1 VTGNDI
7 TAPLTGR
14 TVLVTGASS
23 GIGRA
28 IAIAAAR
35 AGADVALTYRANAAG
50 ARETEGAVRACGR
63 RALVLPLDLVHEASV
78 RAVATQARDELGR
91 IDAWVNNAGA
101 DILTNHGPSL
111 STMEKLDLLLAVD
124 LRGTMI
130 ASWQAATLMAHQDGG
145 GVIVNMSWDH
155 VICGMP
161 GLHPQLF
168 AAVKGGVLSFSKSLA
183 RSVAPSVRV
192 NVLAPG
198 WIETAFG
205 KDASE
210 AMRHRVVES
219 TPLRRWGCPE
229 DVAAA
234 AVFLA
239 SPSAAFITG
248 QTIMVNGGVVM

>member
-1 VTGNDI
+1 MANDI
-7 TAPLTGR
+7 TAPLAGR

-35 AGADVALTYRANAAG
+35 AGADVALTYRANATG
-50 ARETEGAVRACGR
+50 AHQTEGAVRASGR
-63 RALVLPLDLVHEASV
+63 RAVVLRLDLAHEASV
-78 RAVATQARDELGR
+78 REVAVQAHEALGR

-101 DILTNHGPSL
+101 DILTNHGSSL
-111 STMEKLDLLLAVD
+111 STLEKLDLLLSVD

-130 ASWQAATLMAHQDGG
+130 ASWEAATLMARQDGG
-145 GVIVNMSWDH
+145 GAIVNMSWDH
-155 VICGMP
+155 AISGMA

-205 KDASE
+205 KDASDTL
-210 AMRHRVVES
+210 RRRVVDS

-239 SPSAAFITG
+239 SPAAAFITG

>member
-1 VTGNDI
+1 M
-7 TAPLTGR
+7 R
-14 TVLVTGASS
+14 
-23 GIGRA
+23 
-28 IAIAAAR
+28 
-35 AGADVALTYRANAAG
+35 
-50 ARETEGAVRACGR
+50 
-63 RALVLPLDLVHEASV
+63 LDLAHEASV
-78 RAVATQARDELGR
+78 REAAIQAYEAFGR

-101 DILTNHGPSL
+101 DILTNHGASL
-111 STMEKLDLLLAVD
+111 SPIEKLDLLMAVD

-130 ASWQAATLMAHQDGG
+130 ASWQAATLMAQQEGG

-161 GLHPQLF
+161 GLNPQLF
-168 AAVKGGVLSFSKSLA
+168 SAVKGGVLSFSKSLA
-183 RSVAPSVRV
+183 RSVGPNVRV
-192 NVLAPG
+192 NILAPG
-198 WIETAFG
+198 WIETSFG
-205 KDASE
+205 REASE
-210 AMRHRVVES
+210 AMRHRVVDS

>member
-1 VTGNDI
+1 MGNDI
-7 TAPLTGR
+7 RAPLAGR

-35 AGADVALTYRANAAG
+35 AGADVALTYRMNAAG
-50 ARETEGAVRACGR
+50 ARETEGEVRECGR
-63 RALVLPLDLVHEASV
+63 RAVVMQLDLAHEASV
-78 RAVATQARDELGR
+78 RDVAMQAHDALGR

-101 DILTNHGPSL
+101 DILTNHGASL
-111 STMEKLDLLLAVD
+111 STLEKLDLLIAVD

-145 GVIVNMSWDH
+145 GVILNMSWDH
-155 VICGMP
+155 VLFGMA
-161 GLHPQLF
+161 GANPQLYS
-168 AAVKGGVLSFSKSLA
+168 AVKGGVLSFSKSLA
-183 RSVAPSVRV
+183 RSVGPNVRV
-192 NVLAPG
+192 NILAPG

-205 KDASE
+205 RGASDE
-210 AMRHRVVES
+210 LRRSVVES
-219 TPLRRWGCPE
+219 TPLHRWGCPE

>member
-1 VTGNDI
+1 VI
-7 TAPLTGR
+7 Q
-14 TVLVTGASS
+14 
-23 GIGRA
+23 
-28 IAIAAAR
+28 
-35 AGADVALTYRANAAG
+35 
-50 ARETEGAVRACGR
+50 
-63 RALVLPLDLVHEASV
+63 LDLAHESSV
-78 RAVATQARDELGR
+78 RQAAVQAHDALGR

-101 DILTNHGPSL
+101 DILTNHGASL
-111 STMEKLDLLLAVD
+111 STMEKLDLLIAVD

-130 ASWQAATLMAHQDGG
+130 ASWQAATLMAQQDGG

-155 VICGMP
+155 AISGMS
-161 GLHPQLF
+161 GLDPQLF
-168 AAVKGGVLSFSKSLA
+168 SAVKGGVLSFSKSLA
-183 RSVAPSVRV
+183 RSVGPNVRV
-192 NVLAPG
+192 NILAPG

-210 AMRHRVVES
+210 AMRRRVAES

>member
-1 VTGNDI
+1 MRLDLADEPSV
-7 TAPLTGR
+7 R
-14 TVLVTGASS
+14 
-23 GIGRA
+23 
-28 IAIAAAR
+28 
-35 AGADVALTYRANAAG
+35 DVAAQAHAA
-50 ARETEGAVRACGR
+50 
-63 RALVLPLDLVHEASV
+63 
-78 RAVATQARDELGR
+78 LGR

-101 DILTNHGPSL
+101 DILTKDGPSL
-111 STMEKLDLLLAVD
+111 SAVEKLDMLLAVD

-130 ASWQAATLMAHQDGG
+130 ASWQAATLMAQQDGG

-161 GLHPQLF
+161 GTDPQLF
-168 AAVKGGVLSFSKSLA
+168 SAVKGGVLSFSKSLA
-183 RSVAPSVRV
+183 RSVGPSVRV
-192 NVLAPG
+192 NILAPG

-205 KDASE
+205 KDANE
-210 AMRHRVVES
+210 DMRRRVVES

-239 SPSAAFITG
+239 SPSAEFITG

>member
-1 VTGNDI
+1 M
-7 TAPLTGR
+7 R
-14 TVLVTGASS
+14 
-23 GIGRA
+23 
-28 IAIAAAR
+28 
-35 AGADVALTYRANAAG
+35 
-50 ARETEGAVRACGR
+50 
-63 RALVLPLDLVHEASV
+63 LDLAHESSV
-78 RAVATQARDELGR
+78 REVAAQAHDALGR

-101 DILTNHGPSL
+101 DILTNHGASL
-111 STMEKLDLLLAVD
+111 STMEKLDLLIAVD

-130 ASWQAATLMAHQDGG
+130 ASWEAAALMARQDGG

-155 VICGMP
+155 VLDGMP
-161 GLHPQLF
+161 GLEPQLF
-168 AAVKGGVLSFSKSLA
+168 SAVKGGVLSFSKSLA

-198 WIETAFG
+198 WIETTFG

-210 AMRHRVVES
+210 EMRRRVVKS

-239 SPSAAFITG
+239 SPSAAFMTG

>member
-1 VTGNDI
+1 MGNDT
-7 TAPLTGR
+7 TAPLAGR

-35 AGADVALTYRANAAG
+35 AGADVALTYCANAAG
-50 ARETEGAVRACGR
+50 AHKTEAEIQACGR
-63 RALVLPLDLVHEASV
+63 RAVVMRLDLAREPSV
-78 RAVATQARDELGR
+78 REVATQAYDALGR

-101 DILTNHGPSL
+101 DILTNDGPSL
-111 STMEKLDLLLAVD
+111 STMEKLDRLIAVD

-130 ASWQAATLMAHQDGG
+130 ASWQAATRMAQQDGG

-155 VICGMP
+155 VICGMS
-161 GLHPQLF
+161 GLNPQLF
-168 AAVKGGVLSFSKSLA
+168 SAVKGGVLSFSKSLA
-183 RSVAPSVRV
+183 RSVGPRVRV
-192 NVLAPG
+192 NILAPG

-210 AMRHRVVES
+210 ALRRRVVES